1 MLNMLNA
8 VNTGTQGRIES
19 AVNDSTERDSLIS
32 PSVLESM
39 VNYHAEDSM
48 AIMVAEN
55 KAYLYNKAH
64 IDYGNVSLD
73 AGYIELDWEK
83 NEVYARGLPD
93 STGKIVQQPIFKQG
107 EDTYET
113 DEIRYNFSTNKALI
127 KTVITREGES
137 YLHGDVIKRQ
147 DESTFYIKHTAFTT
161 CNKRHPHFE
170 VTTEKAKVI
179 VGDRIITGPANLVV
193 ADVPTPVVLPFGF
206 FPAQDRRASGFII
219 PTFNSHE
226 GKGFGLVNGG
236 YYFSLSDYVD
246 LALTGEVYSRG
257 GWGLRGYSNYRK
269 RYAFTGTFEMRYN
282 RTLIG
287 DPRYQDY
294 GRFEDSRDFRIRWS
308 HRQDPKARPDLTFSA
323 SVDLANPTFNKFNTN
338 NPGDYLQNTTT
349 SSVSMDKR
357 WIGTPFSLTAS
368 AYHTQNNIDKD
379 FSLSLP
385 KMAFTMQRIFP
396 FEQKNRVGKA
406 RWYERVGVNYAAATE
421 ARITSNYDSISKG
434 VETINQRLQTGMSH
448 NFNVSTNERLFKFF
462 SFSPSARFTSRW
474 YPSRKNYSYQGNDSL
489 VTDTLSGF
497 STVNTFSA
505 SANLSTKVY
514 GTFFYK
520 KGRIRAI
527 RHMMTPQVGFSYSPD
542 FSTEFWGVYQQLED
556 STGTRQYFDRYN
568 GYLYGSAGR
577 GVNGSV
583 TMQLGNNLEA
593 KVRSDK
599 DSTGERKIKI
609 LDRLNFGTSYNIA
622 AKEFNWAPLNVVAQ
636 SSVLNNKVQLT
647 YQGVFDFYGYDP
659 ELKKRVNR
667 SAREVNGML
676 ARNTS
681 SNFSVNMRWQGNLG
695 AERKKKQSSSPL
707 GLEDD
712 EMNYYGLTD
721 YMDFSMPWS
730 IGLQYNYQL
739 SKPNLESRVGTHAI
753 GLDLQLDPTPNWHLI
768 VTTGYDLVDQE
779 ITYTNINIVRDLH
792 CWELRINWVPFG
804 FQQSYMIGI
813 NIKASSFRDAKLE
826 RRRNLG
832 DF

>member
-8 VNTGTQGRIES
+8 VNTVTQDKFEKTLS
-19 AVNDSTERDSLIS
+19 DTTQTDSLIS
-32 PSVLESM
+32 PSVLKSL
-39 VNYHAEDSM
+39 VNYHAEDSIP
-48 AIMVAEN
+48 IMVALN
-55 KAYLYNKAH
+55 KAFLYNKAH
-64 IDYGNVSLD
+64 IDYGDVSLD
-73 AGYIELDWEK
+73 AGYIELDWGK
-83 NEVYARGLPD
+83 NEVYARGILD
-93 STGKIVQQPIFKQG
+93 SAGNIVQSPIFKQG
-107 EDTYET
+107 DETYET
-113 DEIRYNFSTNKALI
+113 SEIRYNFSSNKAII

-170 VTTEKAKVI
+170 VTTDKAKII
-179 VGDRIITGPANLVV
+179 VGDRIITGPANLVI
-193 ADVPTPVVLPFGF
+193 ADVPTPIILPFGF
-206 FPAQDRRASGFII
+206 FPAQDKRASGFII

-236 YYFSLSDYVD
+236 YYFSINQFVD
-246 LALTGEVYSRG
+246 LSLTGEVYSRG
-257 GWGLRGYSNYRK
+257 GWGVRASSNYKK
-269 RYAFTGTFEMRYN
+269 RYAYNGTLEMRYN

-323 SVDLANPTFNKFNTN
+323 SVDLANPTFNRFNTN
-338 NPGDYLQNTTT
+338 SPNDFLQNTTT
-349 SSVSMDKR
+349 SSISMDKR
-357 WIGTPFSLTAS
+357 WLGTPFSLTAS
-368 AYHTQNNIDKD
+368 AYHTQNNINKN

-406 RWYERVGVNYAAATE
+406 KWYERIGVNYAAATE
-421 ARITSNYDSISKG
+421 ARLATNYDSLRVGAERIS
-434 VETINQRLQTGMSH
+434 QQLQTGMNH
-448 NFNVSTNERLFKFF
+448 NINVSTNERLFKFF

-474 YPSRKNYSYQGNDSL
+474 YPSKHTYSYQGNDSL
-489 VTDTLSGF
+489 VTDTVSGF
-497 STVNTFSA
+497 SMVNTFSA
-505 SANLSTKVY
+505 SANVSTKVY
-514 GTFFYK
+514 GTFFFK
-520 KGRIRAI
+520 KGKIRAI

-542 FSTEFWGVYQQLED
+542 FSNEFWGVYQQLED
-556 STGTRQYFDRYN
+556 STGTTQYFDRFN

-583 TMQLGNNLEA
+583 NMQLGNNLEA
-593 KVRSDK
+593 KIRSSK

-609 LDRLNFGTSYNIA
+609 LDRLNFGTSYNMA

-636 SSVLNNKVQLT
+636 SSVLKNKVQLT
-647 YQGVFDFYGYDP
+647 YQGVYDFYGFDTTQN
-659 ELKKRVNR
+659 KRVNI
-667 SAREVNGML
+667 SAREINGVL

-695 AERKKKQSSSPL
+695 AERKKQNSSSPL
-707 GLEDD
+707 GLEEDD
-712 EMNYYGLTD
+712 INYYSVSN

-730 IGLQYNYQL
+730 IGLQYNYQI
-739 SKPNLESRVGTHAI
+739 SNTNLQSRIGTHAL
-753 GLDLQLDPTPNWHLI
+753 GVDVQFDPTPNWHLI
-768 VTTGYDLVDQE
+768 VTTGYDLVRQE
-779 ITYTNINIVRDLH
+779 ITYTNLNIVRDLH

-813 NIKASSFRDAKLE
+813 NIKANSFKDAKLE